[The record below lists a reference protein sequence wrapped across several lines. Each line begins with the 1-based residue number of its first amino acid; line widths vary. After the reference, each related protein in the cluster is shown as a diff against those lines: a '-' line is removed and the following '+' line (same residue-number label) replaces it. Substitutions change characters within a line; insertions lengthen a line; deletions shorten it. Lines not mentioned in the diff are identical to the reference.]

1 MSRITNKEACGEK
14 DAAQAEEYYM
24 RIALAAA
31 KRCAARDE
39 VPVGAMVV
47 KEGRVLARCGNTRE
61 GAHDPTGHAEINAL
75 RRAAK
80 RLGGWNL
87 HDCELYVTLEPC
99 AMCAGACVNARI
111 KRIVFGAY
119 DGKGGACGGVT
130 DITGCFCHRPEVKG
144 GVLETECAALLKEFF
159 RAKRITEA
167 KRRGR
172 QEGEPAA
179 AEQGIGENE
188 KAGAQNAAK
197 APARGL
203 GAAGGRRRAQ
213 PGRGVRAPAAAGEE
227 AGKPGKQ
234 KIEKQKQKSEE
245 ADNAQPTKTVD
256 KHNARC

>member
-1 MSRITNKEACGEK
+1 MSRITNKEKACGK
-14 DAAQAEEYYM
+14 KSTASAAQAEEYYM

-39 VPVGAMVV
+39 VPVGAVVV
-47 KEGRVLARCGNTRE
+47 KEGKVLARCGNTRE

-179 AEQGIGENE
+179 AE
-188 KAGAQNAAK
+188 
-197 APARGL
+197 
-203 GAAGGRRRAQ
+203 
-213 PGRGVRAPAAAGEE
+213 
-227 AGKPGKQ
+227 
-234 KIEKQKQKSEE
+234 
-245 ADNAQPTKTVD
+245 
-256 KHNARC
+256 

>member
-1 MSRITNKEACGEK
+1 
-14 DAAQAEEYYM
+14 M

-39 VPVGAMVV
+39 VPVGAVVV

-61 GAHDPTGHAEINAL
+61 GAHDPSGHAEINAL

-188 KAGAQNAAK
+188 KAGAQNAAE

-203 GAAGGRRRAQ
+203 GAAEGRRRAQ
-213 PGRGVRAPAAAGEE
+213 PGRGGVRARRSRRRSRET
-227 AGKPGKQ
+227 GK
-234 KIEKQKQKSEE
+234 
-245 ADNAQPTKTVD
+245 TKNRKAKT
-256 KHNARC
+256 KKRRSR

>member
-1 MSRITNKEACGEK
+1 
-14 DAAQAEEYYM
+14 M

-39 VPVGAMVV
+39 VPVGAVVV

-213 PGRGVRAPAAAGEE
+213 PGRVGVRARRSRRRSRET
-227 AGKPGKQ
+227 GK
-234 KIEKQKQKSEE
+234 
-245 ADNAQPTKTVD
+245 TKNRKAKT
-256 KHNARC
+256 KKRRSR

>member
-14 DAAQAEEYYM
+14 DAAQTEEYYM

-39 VPVGAMVV
+39 VPVGAVVV

-61 GAHDPTGHAEINAL
+61 GAHDPSGHAEINAL

-159 RAKRITEA
+159 RAKRMTEA

-179 AEQGIGENE
+179 AEQGIG
-188 KAGAQNAAK
+188 
-197 APARGL
+197 
-203 GAAGGRRRAQ
+203 
-213 PGRGVRAPAAAGEE
+213 
-227 AGKPGKQ
+227 
-234 KIEKQKQKSEE
+234 
-245 ADNAQPTKTVD
+245 
-256 KHNARC
+256 

>member
-1 MSRITNKEACGEK
+1 
-14 DAAQAEEYYM
+14 M

-39 VPVGAMVV
+39 VPVGAVVV

-213 PGRGVRAPAAAGEE
+213 PGRVGVCARRSRRRSRET
-227 AGKPGKQ
+227 GKTKNIKAKIQ
-234 KIEKQKQKSEE
+234 KRRS
-245 ADNAQPTKTVD
+245 
-256 KHNARC
+256 R

>member
-1 MSRITNKEACGEK
+1 
-14 DAAQAEEYYM
+14 M

-39 VPVGAMVV
+39 VPVGAVVV

-61 GAHDPTGHAEINAL
+61 GAHDPSGHAEINAL

-188 KAGAQNAAK
+188 KAGAQNAAE

-203 GAAGGRRRAQ
+203 GRPKAGGGRSPAAGSARPPQ
-213 PGRGVRAPAAAGEE
+213 PEK
-227 AGKPGKQ
+227 KPGNRENK
-234 KIEKQKQKSEE
+234 K
-245 ADNAQPTKTVD
+245 
-256 KHNARC
+256 

>member
-1 MSRITNKEACGEK
+1 
-14 DAAQAEEYYM
+14 M

-39 VPVGAMVV
+39 VPVGAVVV

-61 GAHDPTGHAEINAL
+61 GAHDPSGHAEINAL

-188 KAGAQNAAK
+188 KAGAQNAAE

-203 GAAGGRRRAQ
+203 RAAEGRRRAQ
-213 PGRGVRAPAAAGEE
+213 PGRVGVRARRSRRRSRET
-227 AGKPGKQ
+227 GK
-234 KIEKQKQKSEE
+234 
-245 ADNAQPTKTVD
+245 TKNRKAKT
-256 KHNARC
+256 KKRRSR

>member
-1 MSRITNKEACGEK
+1 
-14 DAAQAEEYYM
+14 M
-24 RIALAAA
+24 RIALTAA

-39 VPVGAMVV
+39 VPVGAVVV

-61 GAHDPTGHAEINAL
+61 GAHDPSGHAEINAL

-188 KAGAQNAAK
+188 KAGAQNAAE

-203 GAAGGRRRAQ
+203 GRPKAGGGRSPAAGSARPPQ
-213 PGRGVRAPAAAGEE
+213 PEK
-227 AGKPGKQ
+227 KPGNRENK
-234 KIEKQKQKSEE
+234 K
-245 ADNAQPTKTVD
+245 
-256 KHNARC
+256 

>member
-1 MSRITNKEACGEK
+1 
-14 DAAQAEEYYM
+14 M

-39 VPVGAMVV
+39 VPVGAVVV

-61 GAHDPTGHAEINAL
+61 GAHDPSGHAEINAL

-188 KAGAQNAAK
+188 KAGAQNAAE
-197 APARGL
+197 APAKGL

-213 PGRGVRAPAAAGEE
+213 PGRGGVRARRSRRRSRET
-227 AGKPGKQ
+227 GK
-234 KIEKQKQKSEE
+234 
-245 ADNAQPTKTVD
+245 TKNRKAKT
-256 KHNARC
+256 KKRRSR

>member
-1 MSRITNKEACGEK
+1 
-14 DAAQAEEYYM
+14 M

-39 VPVGAMVV
+39 VPVGAVVV

-203 GAAGGRRRAQ
+203 GAAEGRRRAQ
-213 PGRGVRAPAAAGEE
+213 PGRVGVRARRSRRRSRET
-227 AGKPGKQ
+227 GK
-234 KIEKQKQKSEE
+234 
-245 ADNAQPTKTVD
+245 TKNRKAKT
-256 KHNARC
+256 KKRRSR